1 MYSKNPTKLWCKK
14 GKGGGGG
21 GEKKSN
27 PVESRKNEKIRN

>member
-14 GKGGGGG
+14 GKGGGG